1 MFWGVHRSLERSSDR
16 LHEPGVFRRRE
27 VTVLG
32 VWADWPTRR
41 RVAVVPGHE
50 VTVQMGNR
58 ISEQLVIRLVGLEEA
73 IERLGASNAVLE
85 EPGAFVLRQFVRF
98 ADMALADQHAAAL
111 DTLVAAEP
119 QAAKVQV
126 RDGMPILVGHIVG
139 RDGLAERT
147 VIAANQCVP
156 ALVWHPGRARTGQRR
171 FSAAR
176 ISSYCRLPFVDS
188 AVIERVMGVA
198 SGT

>member
-41 RVAVVPGHE
+41 RIAVVPGHE
-50 VTVQMGNR
+50 VTVQVGNR
-58 ISEQLVIRLVGLEEA
+58 ISEQLVIQLVGLEEA

-85 EPGAFVLRQFVRF
+85 VPGAFVLRQFVRF
-98 ADMALADQHAAAL
+98 ADMALADQHAVAL
-111 DTLVAAEP
+111 DALVAAEP

-126 RDGMPILVGHIVG
+126 RDGMPILVATLSVATAWQSGQSSPRTSASQRWCGIQVA
-139 RDGLAERT
+139 LERGNDAFLPRGS
-147 VIAANQCVP
+147 VAIAGYRSLTP
-156 ALVWHPGRARTGQRR
+156 P
-171 FSAAR
+171 
-176 ISSYCRLPFVDS
+176 
-188 AVIERVMGVA
+188 
-198 SGT
+198 